1 MYERLDAVKAYK
13 IKAFATETAKERRK
27 RLDAVKAYELDLCNH

>member
-13 IKAFATETAKERRK
+13 TKAFAAETAEERRK
-27 RLDAVKAYELDLCNH
+27 RLDAVKAYELDLCHH